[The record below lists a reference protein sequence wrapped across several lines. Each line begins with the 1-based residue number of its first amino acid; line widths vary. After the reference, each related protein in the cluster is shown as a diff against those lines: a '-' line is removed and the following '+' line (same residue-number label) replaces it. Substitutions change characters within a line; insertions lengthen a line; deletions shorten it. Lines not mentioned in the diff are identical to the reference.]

1 MQNSPAP
8 LHLFQSR
15 VLPGAPPVPGSRV
28 LLFATALLL
37 AGCIS
42 DTFILDRAFVDRT
55 TPGQPSGEITLME
68 HPVKFF
74 NALPLYAAWSI
85 VLYDEKNEK
94 YPGDLFSYPAKLLT
108 GSEGLLATLT
118 LKLPEGRHKLRI
130 YYFGKVARD
139 LEVQVEKDRATVL
152 SLNTANIKK
161 QEIPGKGTEY
171 TLDLLVIEVAR
182 VATHRHPDAFTALAN
197 DLKSSSGHCRWK
209 AVEELRRLGDKRAIP
224 LLEAVVRGDPD
235 NNVRHYAGQAV
246 ASLQQSGS
254 R

>member
-1 MQNSPAP
+1 M
-8 LHLFQSR
+8 
-15 VLPGAPPVPGSRV
+15 
-28 LLFATALLL
+28 LLATALLL

-42 DTFILDRAFVDRT
+42 DTFILDKAFVDRT

-68 HPVKFF
+68 HPVRFF

-139 LEVQVEKDRATVL
+139 LEVQVEKDRAAVL

-161 QEIPGKGTEY
+161 QEIPDKGTQY
-171 TLDLLVIEVAR
+171 SLDLLVIETAR
-182 VATHRHPDAFTALAN
+182 VATYRHPDAFTALSN
-197 DLKSSSGHCRWK
+197 DLKSSSSHCRWK
-209 AVEELRRLGDKRAIP
+209 AVEELRRLGDKRAVP
-224 LLEAVVRGDPD
+224 LLEAVARDDADG
-235 NNVRHYAGQAV
+235 NVRHYARQAV
-246 ASLQQSGS
+246 DHIKNAGS